1 MFYLYRSN
9 MYLNTTCISE
19 TFDRAR
25 QKLRQASEK
34 SDINSST
41 ADDELEDE
49 SGIRRSKR
57 SNR

>member
-1 MFYLYRSN
+1 

-25 QKLRQASEK
+25 QRLRQASEK